1 MSAWELNQTCFK
13 RLVHNN
19 RQQERPELVVIITVT
34 LLWPP
39 QCLLCRFLILRDWFW
54 QRLLW
59 TKVSGIRYVKPAVYD
74 HWPFN
79 RLGSL
84 KLLVDPP
91 VDLFLMRW
99 DFFLPP
105 KPPPPH
111 PFIFFLLCGWNPN
124 EGMGSLKSSTSGQAG
139 KHKSI
144 NSWKHLKTLASYMY
158 TKRKNMF
165 LDTSNICLLCG

>member
-1 MSAWELNQTCFK
+1 MRTNSCVGVKINQAASTTPKKTRTVKMTEQAKRSLSA
-13 RLVHNN
+13 
-19 RQQERPELVVIITVT
+19 VT
-34 LLWPP
+34 LCWPS
-39 QCLLCRFLILRDWFW
+39 QCLLCTLILRDWFW

-59 TKVSGIRYVKPAVYD
+59 TKVSGIRYVHPEVHD

-105 KPPPPH
+105 KPP
-111 PFIFFLLCGWNPN
+111 FISSSCCVAENPN
-124 EGMGSLKSSTSGQAG
+124 EAAARLKSSTSKQAG
-139 KHKSI
+139 RHGSNK
-144 NSWKHLKTLASYMY
+144 SWKHTNATAWM
-158 TKRKNMF
+158 KRTIVNTHNATVHNLIF
-165 LDTSNICLLCG
+165 